1 MKHCETV
8 IAPREFC
15 GMNGSGKPENR
26 IIALNKA
33 LEEINSTSEYSTS
46 EYHVRYGIKCPM
58 AIWDTRGIEL
68 ISANF
73 KYIKIIVGVRHPVLF
88 FQSFYNY
95 R

>member
-1 MKHCETV
+1 MKHCETA

-46 EYHVRYGIKCPM
+46 EYPVRYGIKCPM